1 MLPVPHV
8 DCGLG
13 GQVAKNEE
21 QEFIVI
27 PLVGQIS
34 GEGLLHGLH
43 DGVLLRVDEA
53 LEHHSDGHVHVVLA
67 HPLPQVH
74 LGVGLGDSDHAL
86 YVPGNTEFIESVY
99 SHDPGVVVRL
109 PDGDGDRRGLHA
121 LPPEVR
127 VHLSHFLLVHLV
139 QLGIDLLPSVD
150 EVLLQ
155 QLLGD
160 LFHPGQA

>member
-21 QEFIVI
+21 QEFIVVS
-27 PLVGQIS
+27 LVGQIS

-86 YVPGNTEFIESVY
+86 YVPGNTEFIESY
-99 SHDPGVVVRL
+99 TPMIQG
-109 PDGDGDRRGLHA
+109 
-121 LPPEVR
+121 
-127 VHLSHFLLVHLV
+127 
-139 QLGIDLLPSVD
+139 
-150 EVLLQ
+150 
-155 QLLGD
+155 
-160 LFHPGQA
+160 

>member
-1 MLPVPHV
+1 MNIWLLKKGCKFCMEICLAFSTRSFSLISTTSCSVPYLKESHDKYHTLSIKASPVILIPVPHV

-21 QEFIVI
+21 QEFIVVS
-27 PLVGQIS
+27 LVGQIS

-86 YVPGNTEFIESVY
+86 YVPGNTEFIESIKK
-99 SHDPGVVVRL
+99 SSMIQG
-109 PDGDGDRRGLHA
+109 
-121 LPPEVR
+121 
-127 VHLSHFLLVHLV
+127 
-139 QLGIDLLPSVD
+139 
-150 EVLLQ
+150 
-155 QLLGD
+155 
-160 LFHPGQA
+160 

>member
-1 MLPVPHV
+1 MEICLAFSTRSFSLISTTSCSVPYLEERYNKYHTIKASPVTLLPVPHV

-21 QEFIVI
+21 QEFIVVS
-27 PLVGQIS
+27 LVGQIS
-34 GEGLLHGLH
+34 GECLLHGLH

-86 YVPGNTEFIESVY
+86 YVPGNTEFIDSFY
-99 SHDPGVVVRL
+99 SPNPRVVVT
-109 PDGDGDRRGLHA
+109 
-121 LPPEVR
+121 
-127 VHLSHFLLVHLV
+127 
-139 QLGIDLLPSVD
+139 
-150 EVLLQ
+150 
-155 QLLGD
+155 
-160 LFHPGQA
+160 